1 MGVNAMIQRP
11 NAVGLML
18 CQQVIIEEKTRNR
31 TLVNNFSRLEV
42 KNFPAS
48 VPPFSVVSTLTDGM
62 GEMTL
67 TLVVARLDT
76 LEEVYTQAVRTRF
89 DNPLQEL
96 RLQFRVTHCS
106 FPVPGRY
113 QFALLADGEDVTAC
127 VLTIIAREE

>member
-1 MGVNAMIQRP
+1 MIQRP
-11 NAVGLML
+11 NAVGLLL

-42 KNFPAS
+42 KDFPAS
-48 VPPFSVVSTLTDGM
+48 VPPFSVIATLTDGI
-62 GEMTL
+62 GDMTL
-67 TLVVARLDT
+67 SLVVTRLDT
-76 LEEVYTQAVRTRF
+76 LEEVYNRDVRTRF

-96 RLQFRVTHCS
+96 RLQFRVTQCT

-113 QFALLADGEDVTAC
+113 QFALLADGEDVTEC